1 VEIAARQLLRAIRG
15 QRSQVAFA
23 RRLGYRGNPIT
34 DWERGERFP
43 TGEETLRAASK
54 VGLDVRAAFARFT
67 PQVPLTQ
74 AKARFEL
81 DVWLDR
87 LRGTTSV
94 SELAMR
100 TGHSRYSVSRW
111 LRGQAKPRLP
121 ELLLL
126 IDAIT
131 GRAPHWVA
139 GLVPIEQ
146 VGALTGRF
154 VAAEAARFAAFE
166 LPWTEV
172 VLRLLE
178 TRAMRGGGEI
188 EARIATVL
196 GMSSDEV
203 LACLRTLLDAGAVT
217 LVAGRYLVH
226 APMSV
231 DTQGGAGALHRVKR
245 HWCQVASA
253 RLDAPRES
261 ELFAYNVMSVSRAD
275 LAQIQERLRL
285 AFREIRAI
293 VAASSPEEVAAVVN
307 LQLLAFDPGV

>member
-1 VEIAARQLLRAIRG
+1 LRAIRG
-15 QRSQVAFA
+15 PRSQVAFA

-43 TGEETLRAASK
+43 TGEEALRAASK

-67 PQVPLTQ
+67 PQVPLAQ
-74 AKARFEL
+74 AKGRFEL
-81 DVWLDR
+81 DVWLDQ

-94 SELAMR
+94 SELALR

-146 VGALTGRF
+146 VSALAGRF
-154 VAAEAARFAAFE
+154 VAAEAARVAAFE
-166 LPWTEV
+166 LPWTEA

-178 TRAMRGGGEI
+178 TRAVRESDDI
-188 EARIATVL
+188 EARIAKAL
-196 GMSSDEV
+196 DISSDQV
-203 LACLRTLLDAGAVT
+203 AACLQTLLAAGAVT
-217 LVAGRYLVH
+217 QVASRYLVR
-226 APMSV
+226 AAISV

-245 HWCQVASA
+245 HWCEVASA
-253 RLDAPRES
+253 RLDSPRES